1 MSEQARRIAELES
14 TLAGVRHNENLTQN
28 MDDLAGNIN
37 RSDVSVDCRYL
48 PVSSNIIT
56 IIA

>member
-37 RSDVSVDCRYL
+37 RSDVSVDTYL
-48 PVSSNIIT
+48 CHQIS
-56 IIA
+56 